1 MRNEY
6 DTKNR
11 AIPQPSHLYGAK
23 DVCKAVGISHRQ
35 LDYWVLIGVV
45 SPRLERHGAK
55 LFRRFSRH
63 DVTVL
68 LRIKQLIDEGVV
80 VSRAA
85 ERVHREMGREI
96 GREMGREIGLEPA
109 AALEPSHTGDL
120 AQPVTSLDGQEHETG
135 TARHSDHDGV
145 ADEQ

>member
-11 AIPQPSHLYGAK
+11 ATPQPSQPYGAK
-23 DVCKAVGISHRQ
+23 DVCKTVGISHRQ

-45 SPRLERHGAK
+45 SPHLERHGAK

-85 ERVHREMGREI
+85 ERVHREMREV
-96 GREMGREIGLEPA
+96 GREMREVRLEA
-109 AALEPSHTGDL
+109 DGALDSTRNGNPT
-120 AQPVTSLDGQEHETG
+120 QPVTPDGQEQESG
-135 TARHSDHDGV
+135 IDRNSAHDGV
-145 ADEQ
+145 QDKQ

>member
-1 MRNEY
+1 MRNED
-6 DTKNR
+6 DTNNR
-11 AIPQPSHLYGAK
+11 AASSSSHCYGAK

-45 SPRLERHGAK
+45 SPHLERHGAK
-55 LFRRFSRH
+55 LFRRFSRQ
-63 DVTVL
+63 DVMVL

-85 ERVHREMGREI
+85 ERVHKELRDAGKENWEEKFAVAGTL
-96 GREMGREIGLEPA
+96 GPTLNGAP
-109 AALEPSHTGDL
+109 P
-120 AQPVTSLDGQEHETG
+120 QPVTAADGQGQESVP
-135 TARHSDHDGV
+135 APISNQDGD

>member
-1 MRNEY
+1 MRTED
-6 DTKNR
+6 DTNNR
-11 AIPQPSHLYGAK
+11 AASPSSHRYGAK

-45 SPRLERHGAK
+45 SPHLERHGAK
-55 LFRRFSRH
+55 LFRRFSRQ

-85 ERVHREMGREI
+85 ERVHREMRDAGHNMREEKFAAT
-96 GREMGREIGLEPA
+96 GTLEPIRNGN
-109 AALEPSHTGDL
+109 PT
-120 AQPVTSLDGQEHETG
+120 QPVTTADGQGQEPVP
-135 TARHSDHDGV
+135 APNSNRDGV
-145 ADEQ
+145 ADEP

>member
-1 MRNEY
+1 MRNKD
-6 DTKNR
+6 DTNNR
-11 AIPQPSHLYGAK
+11 AITPSSHRYGAK

-45 SPRLERHGAK
+45 SPHLERHGAK
-55 LFRRFSRH
+55 LFRRFSRQ

-85 ERVHREMGREI
+85 ERVHKEMRDAGQEMREETFAAAGT
-96 GREMGREIGLEPA
+96 LEPIHNGN
-109 AALEPSHTGDL
+109 PTR
-120 AQPVTSLDGQEHETG
+120 PVTTADGQGQESVP
-135 TARHSDHDGV
+135 APNVNQDG
-145 ADEQ
+145 APDEQ